1 METAIKAYRARIRTA
16 LESIGADPEI
26 VTARHLPIHPE
37 ARRLTLLGLGADG
50 RDKFATAATIRA
62 WFALRTAAQSE
73 GVELLVHSAFRSF
86 DYQLALIR
94 MKLSRGRSLEDVLSV
109 NAPPGCSEHH
119 SGRALD
125 LGCPG
130 MPPLEEAFETT
141 DAFAWLQA
149 RAHRFGFRMSF
160 PRGNRFGFLYEPWH
174 WYYAGTRSGE
184 GENRRRAGAG

>member
-1 METAIKAYRARIRTA
+1 MGTASNAYRTRIRTA
-16 LESIGADPEI
+16 LAIVGADPEMI
-26 VTARHLPIHPE
+26 VRRGLPVHPE
-37 ARRLTLLGLGADG
+37 ARRLALLGLGADG
-50 RDKFATAATIRA
+50 RDKFATPATIRA
-62 WFALRTAAQSE
+62 WFALRIAAQSE
-73 GVELLVHSAFRSF
+73 GIELLVHSAFRSF

-125 LGCPG
+125 VGCPG

-141 DAFAWLQA
+141 AAFAWLQTHA
-149 RAHRFGFRMSF
+149 DRFGFRMSF

-174 WYYAGTRSGE
+174 WYYVGLRSVGRQNHRHP
-184 GENRRRAGAG
+184 GPD